1 MKTPQ
6 VPPLAG
12 MSPLGISVDVD
23 KLALQIQMLTSEQVA
38 ELADL
43 VYNTDTVR
51 AGDLEHALSS
61 VAQDAYY
68 AAQEAYEMKEFG

>member
-6 VPPLAG
+6 TAPLAG
-12 MSPLGISVDVD
+12 MSPLGIEVNVD
-23 KLALQIQMLTSEQVA
+23 KLALQIQMLTMEQVNQ
-38 ELADL
+38 LADQ
-43 VYNTDTVR
+43 VYATDTVR

-61 VAQDAYY
+61 VAQDAYH